1 MLTAILGLTSV
12 PYRCEAD
19 REKKVLRARCIL
31 LTYIFTNR
39 ADSLSVQLFH
49 TSARD
54 LPSQPACC
62 CEAGKITYIHLLF
75 HNGGAWFYHTSPYKY
90 NGEAMTPSQ
99 HQQLTM
105 ICVTVCPSPEGD
117 VLLQLWLVALIG
129 MMARASPPARL
140 AIALGVAALSALA
153 LPSNLWRPQLK
164 RLGLLAAFIFVA
176 TAIGAGALPI
186 CSSQTANE
194 WDEEVCSHHS
204 SPFLD
209 LLLGI
214 LASRT
219 P

>member
-1 MLTAILGLTSV
+1 M
-12 PYRCEAD
+12 
-19 REKKVLRARCIL
+19 
-31 LTYIFTNR
+31 
-39 ADSLSVQLFH
+39 
-49 TSARD
+49 
-54 LPSQPACC
+54 
-62 CEAGKITYIHLLF
+62 
-75 HNGGAWFYHTSPYKY
+75 
-90 NGEAMTPSQ
+90 
-99 HQQLTM
+99 
-105 ICVTVCPSPEGD
+105 
-117 VLLQLWLVALIG
+117 LLQLWLVALIG

-176 TAIGAGALPI
+176 TAIGAGALPS